1 MVAEEGVLVL
11 KHLGF
16 LEAEVVEEQLVLQC
30 PRLAVVVAEVV
41 VAEVVL
47 LTLLRSISISC
58 SEKRVSGRFFGERG
72 SL

>member
-41 VAEVVL
+41 L

-58 SEKRVSGRFFGERG
+58 SEKRVSGKFFGERG